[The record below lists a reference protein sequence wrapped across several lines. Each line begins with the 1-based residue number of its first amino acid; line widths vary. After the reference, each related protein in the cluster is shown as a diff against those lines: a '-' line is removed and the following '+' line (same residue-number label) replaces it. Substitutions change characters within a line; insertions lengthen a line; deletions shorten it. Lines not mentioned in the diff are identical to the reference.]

1 MMTHTEA
8 EELLASFALDAVDE
22 DERQLVEDH
31 LAQCPRCRAELDAH
45 REVAA
50 ALGNSVE
57 PVPEG
62 LWSAIATRLPE
73 RGDEERPPMPRLLF
87 EEFSADEFSADEF
100 SAEKFRADEFRPEAT
115 VRGRSL
121 RSRRRLAA
129 VGSAVVAAAAVVVF
143 LAIGWVHADTQVS
156 HLQQALG
163 QAAPS
168 AAEAALESP
177 GHQVVNLVGPHE
189 AKRAQFVIDAKGHGY
204 LVSSTLPTL
213 APGKTYQL
221 WGIVGGR
228 PVSLGLMGQSPD
240 QSTFTW
246 VGAAGASMLGITVEP
261 AGGSLAPTTAMSA
274 SGTV

>member
-22 DERQLVEDH
+22 AERQQVEDH

-87 EEFSADEFSADEF
+87 EEFSAEEF
-100 SAEKFRADEFRPEAT
+100 SAEEFSPEST

-213 APGKTYQL
+213 AAGKTYQL

-274 SGTV
+274 SGPV

>member
-1 MMTHTEA
+1 MMTHAEA
-8 EELLASFALDAVDE
+8 EELLAAFALDAVDE
-22 DERQLVEDH
+22 AERQRVEDH
-31 LAQCPRCRAELDAH
+31 LGQCPRCRAELDAH

-62 LWSAIATRLPE
+62 LWSAIASMLPE
-73 RGDEERPPMPRLLF
+73 RSDEERPPMPRLLL
-87 EEFSADEFSADEF
+87 EEFGAEEFG
-100 SAEKFRADEFRPEAT
+100 PEVPA
-115 VRGRSL
+115 REHAR

-129 VGSAVVAAAAVVVF
+129 LGSAAVAAAAVVVF
-143 LAIGWVHADTQVS
+143 LAIGWVHADTQVT

-168 AAEAALESP
+168 AVEAALESP
-177 GHQVVNLVGPHE
+177 GHKVFDLVGPHQ

-204 LVSSTLPTL
+204 LVSSTLPAL

-246 VGAAGASMLGITVEP
+246 AGAAGSSTLGITVEP

-274 SGTV
+274 SGPV